1 MGPWKVILLR
11 KNELMLGEMK
21 KEGLAFP
28 FNVML
33 NNGFG
38 WVMDTSNERRKEMGI
53 SVNI

>member
-1 MGPWKVILLR
+1 MGAWKVIPLR
-11 KNELMLGEMK
+11 KNELLLGGRK
-21 KEGLAFP
+21 KVGLTFP